1 MGGIVTILEMY
12 QYLGRAR
19 RDLWAVLEG
28 VPEER
33 LAAIKKAVFHV
44 AVVEDGW
51 LHEDILRVP
60 PLLDGFEGLDEGCE
74 LGRLLEYW
82 RAVELS
88 MLGYL
93 EKLDAGELERVV
105 EVHDAPTEHYRV
117 GGLLWHVMV
126 HEMRHT
132 AQIVLLLRQAG
143 IKPPALDLLFY
154 LPQA

>member
-1 MGGIVTILEMY
+1 VTIFEMHA
-12 QYLGRAR
+12 YLGRAR
-19 RDLWAVLEG
+19 RDLWAALES
-28 VPEER
+28 VPEEV
-33 LAAIKKAVFHV
+33 LAGGAMKDLVFHIV
-44 AVVEDGW
+44 AVQDGW

-60 PLLDGFEGLDEGCE
+60 PLLDGFEGLDERSE

-82 RAVELS
+82 RAVEMS

-93 EKLDAGELERVV
+93 EKVDAGELERVV

-126 HEMRHT
+126 HEVRHT